1 MNHLAAPSYSHSA
14 AGPCVRREGPNDNEQ
29 RNLYGHARAPLLV
42 KPTTTTSTSTAAA
55 RGYNNDAP
63 MSRGVTVR
71 AWPAHAPRRC
81 GANGTRSTDGRRGN
95 RRRGREAYWERE
107 TESLWPLLAPAG
119 LTWRWTVHFL
129 PETETLTPGETL
141 LSAFGQ
147 RERERERGTHRT
159 CCPPG
164 ASSCLGSL
172 WMAGGV
178 ASDPSFMFVSDLT

>member
-1 MNHLAAPSYSHSA
+1 VNHLAAPSYSHSA
-14 AGPCVRREGPNDNEQ
+14 AGPSVRREGPNDNEQ

-95 RRRGREAYWERE
+95 RRRGRGARNRV
-107 TESLWPLLAPAG
+107 PVAALLAPAG
-119 LTWRWTVHFL
+119 LTSTRVAMDGPLSSGNRNTNARRDVAFSL
-129 PETETLTPGETL
+129 RTEK
-141 LSAFGQ
+141 
-147 RERERERGTHRT
+147 EREAHTVPAARSAPVHAWGRCGWR
-159 CCPPG
+159 
-164 ASSCLGSL
+164 
-172 WMAGGV
+172 AG
-178 ASDPSFMFVSDLT
+178 FMFVSDLT

>member
-1 MNHLAAPSYSHSA
+1 MMHPCRAGSPSEP
-14 AGPCVRREGPNDNEQ
+14 GPHTHPGAV
-29 RNLYGHARAPLLV
+29 AR
-42 KPTTTTSTSTAAA
+42 T
-55 RGYNNDAP
+55 G
-63 MSRGVTVR
+63 
-71 AWPAHAPRRC
+71 
-81 GANGTRSTDGRRGN
+81 
-95 RRRGREAYWERE
+95 RGRPMDDGATAGGAGERE

-172 WMAGGV
+172 WMAGWLHVRLRPYLETAGARKQDRGTRCMLYMDDTCIGQV
-178 ASDPSFMFVSDLT
+178 TML